1 MALQSLPVARNAPIG
16 PGSVQG
22 ALATTLFTKPVDI
35 AIQVTTPFA
44 NGAKI
49 NGMIN
54 CGFNTIGVP
63 KIKGSLMLHTAGIN
77 AVLPRDLPYADFE
90 RQISKIANP
99 IVAPEPPI
107 HYKPLIEWFSCNI
120 RDCRT
125 VPKCSSIFF

>member
-107 HYKPLIEWFSCNI
+107 ITNH
-120 RDCRT
+120 
-125 VPKCSSIFF
+125 

>member
-1 MALQSLPVARNAPIG
+1 MALQSLTQLECSTG

-54 CGFNTIGVP
+54 RFN
-63 KIKGSLMLHTAGIN
+63 SN
-77 AVLPRDLPYADFE
+77 WYR
-90 RQISKIANP
+90 N
-99 IVAPEPPI
+99 
-107 HYKPLIEWFSCNI
+107 
-120 RDCRT
+120 
-125 VPKCSSIFF
+125 